1 MNRILLFVLI
11 ALLCSPGLMAQITGG
26 SVSGN
31 FQTDFQVYQNDEKL
45 GITDSSLA
53 GKRTGMNA
61 YANLLYSSNNLE
73 AGLRFE
79 TYMPPMTGYDQRY
92 EGLGLAHRYIRFHD
106 EQWDFTVGNFYE
118 QFGNGM
124 VFRSYQDW
132 ALGVDNAMDGIRI
145 KYKPTNGVYLKAF
158 SGVQRYYWD
167 AWSRD
172 DDRGVVSGIDGE
184 VNLNEF
190 CKRMAENKTMVIIGG
205 SFVSKNQKDNHPIYK
220 IPANVAAFSGRLN
233 LARGNV
239 NFVGEYT
246 YKIND
251 PSADNGMIYKPG
263 EGLFFQGSYAV
274 KGFSFALSGKRIDNM
289 SFRSDRNAG
298 LNDLTINYLPAI
310 NKQHIYSL
318 PAMYPYA
325 TQLNGEM
332 GFTAS
337 VGYKI
342 KKNTKLGG
350 KYGTDIQLNFARI
363 TDIVRN
369 PLDSMTLI
377 GQAGTLG
384 YTSDYLN
391 LGDKYF
397 EDHSLEIQR
406 KLSRTIK
413 ITLLYAWIY
422 YNIGVIEGHIG
433 EEDVVSNHVV
443 GDVTWRLSGRQAL
456 RFEGQ
461 HLSTEQDEG
470 NWAMGLIEYTNK
482 GFYASLQDS
491 WNYGNHEESRKLHYI
506 MVSAGYTKKATRLV
520 ASYGRQK
527 DGIICTGGV
536 CRFVPAISGFS
547 MTLTTSF

>member
-1 MNRILLFVLI
+1 MNRNLLVLI
-11 ALLCSPGLMAQITGG
+11 IVISAISGLSAQITGG
-26 SVSGN
+26 SISGN
-31 FQTDFQVYQNDEKL
+31 FQADFQVYQNDEKL

-53 GKRTGMNA
+53 GRRTGLNA
-61 YANLLYSSNNLE
+61 YTNLLYSSSNLE

-79 TYMPPMTGYDQRY
+79 TFMPPMIGYDTRY
-92 EGLGLAHRYIRFHD
+92 EGIGLANRYIRFHD

-124 VFRSYQDW
+124 VFRTYQDW
-132 ALGVDNAMDGIRI
+132 ALGVDNAMDGVRI
-145 KYKPTNGVYLKAF
+145 KYRPSAGVYLKAF

-167 AWSRD
+167 SWSKD

-190 CKRMAENKTMVIIGG
+190 CKRMAESKTQVIIGG
-205 SFVSKNQKDNHPIYK
+205 SFVSKNQKDNHPLYK
-220 IPANVAAFSGRLN
+220 IPTNVAAFSGRMN

-239 NFVGEYT
+239 NLVGEYT

-263 EGLFFQGSYAV
+263 EALFIQGSYAV

-298 LNDLTINYLPAI
+298 LNDLMINYLPAI

-318 PAMYPYA
+318 PALYPYA

-337 VGYKI
+337 AGYKI
-342 KKNTKLGG
+342 KKNTIPGG
-350 KYGTDIQLNFARI
+350 KYGTDIQVNYSRI
-363 TDIVRN
+363 TDILRN
-369 PLDSMTLI
+369 PLDSLTMI
-377 GQAGTLG
+377 GQTGTLG
-384 YTSDYLN
+384 YTSEYLSE
-391 LGDKYF
+391 GDMYF
-397 EDHSLEIQR
+397 EDISIELQR
-406 KLSRTIK
+406 RISPKVKL
-413 ITLLYAWIY
+413 TLLYAWIY

-433 EEDVVSNHVV
+433 EENVISNHFV
-443 GDVTWRLSGRQAL
+443 GDVTWRLAGRQAL
-456 RFEGQ
+456 RIEVQ
-461 HLSTEQDEG
+461 HLATRQDEG
-470 NWAMGLIEYTNK
+470 NWAMGLLEYTNK
-482 GFYASLQDS
+482 GFYASVQDS

-506 MVSAGYTKKATRLV
+506 MVSAGYAKKGTRLV